1 MQVNLDAKFVAS
13 FLYASVYIHMKDVA
27 YCKFVSLSD
36 GVFFSCG
43 KIFLVIFSFLV
54 VTLAFAS
61 LWTSVSY
68 LHSCIVQSYLQVL
81 VNCLRYYLR
90 RPQTDEDSY

>member
-13 FLYASVYIHMKDVA
+13 FLYAIVGDCTSVYIHMKDVA

-43 KIFLVIFSFLV
+43 KIFLGIFSLLV
-54 VTLAFAS
+54 ANPCFRIALDICFILALYEF
-61 LWTSVSY
+61 
-68 LHSCIVQSYLQVL
+68 
-81 VNCLRYYLR
+81 NNFCL
-90 RPQTDEDSY
+90 T